1 MVVKCDK
8 STTFEDCEL
17 AILRA
22 AVDNIETKTHKD
34 LLQNDSIKKMI
45 EIVEDF
51 IVKTKCVCYGGTA
64 INNILPLHAQFY
76 NKDVEFPDYDFY
88 SPNALKHAK
97 ELADEYHK
105 QGYEEV
111 EAKSGLHTGTYKVFV
126 NFLPV
131 ADITQMNHNLFRNI
145 QKESLMIRDILYCPP
160 NFLRMS
166 MYLELSRP
174 KGDVSRWEKVLKRI
188 TLLNKHYPLKSNSCS
203 FQNVQRIF
211 ENQKYPSEEIYK
223 IIRNVFIQEQVV
235 FFGAMAHRSYAQ
247 YMPKNVKHGL
257 KKIPDFDVL
266 SENPVHTVG
275 ILKSKLQESNIKNV
289 SIKKHSNVGE
299 IISTHYEVKIDND
312 TIAFVYEPLSCHS
325 YNEISI
331 EKRKTRIATID
342 TMLSFY
348 LAFLYSNRP
357 YYNIDR
363 ILCMCE
369 YLFKV
374 QQKNR
379 LSQNG
384 LLRRFSMKCVGYQKT
399 MEDIR
404 IDKSDLF
411 YKLKFNRSSKEYE
424 KHFLRYSPNQ
434 NLKIR
439 KPIQKTVKKTGV
451 KKKKHKTKKK
461 SGLSRIISWLY

>member
-8 STTFEDCEL
+8 KTKFEDCEL

-22 AVDNIETKTHKD
+22 AVDNIETKTSKEK
-34 LLQNDSIKKMI
+34 LQNDTIKKMI
-45 EIVEDF
+45 QIVEEF
-51 IVKTKCVCYGGTA
+51 IAKTKCVCYGGTA
-64 INNILPLHAQFY
+64 INNILPLHDQFY

-97 ELADEYHK
+97 ELADEYYK

-131 ADITQMNHNLFRNI
+131 ADITQMNVELFSNI
-145 QKESLMIRDILYCPP
+145 QKESLKIQNILYCPP
-160 NFLRMS
+160 NFLRMA

-188 TLLNKHYPLKSNSCS
+188 TLLNKHYPLKSSSCS

-211 ENQKYPSEEIYK
+211 ENQNYPSDEIFK
-223 IIRNVFIQEQVV
+223 IVKNIFVQEQVV
-235 FFGAMAHRSYAQ
+235 FFGAMAHRSYSQ
-247 YMPKNVKHGL
+247 YMPEKLRYGL

-266 SENPVHTVG
+266 SENPEHTTEM
-275 ILKSKLQESNIKNV
+275 LKSKLQDNKIKNV
-289 SIKKHSNVGE
+289 TIEKHDNVGE
-299 IISTHYEVKIDND
+299 IISTHYEVKIGDD

-325 YNEISI
+325 YNVITV
-331 EKRKTRIATID
+331 KKQRMRIATID

-374 QQKNR
+374 QEKNR

-384 LLRRFSMKCVGYQKT
+384 LLRRFSMNCIGYQKT

-404 IDKSDLF
+404 SHKSEL
-411 YKLKFNRSSKEYE
+411 YNTLKQKRSCKEYE
-424 KHFLRYSPNQ
+424 KHFLKYTPIPKR
-434 NLKIR
+434 KTRKTIR
-439 KPIQKTVKKTGV
+439 TSSKKTQ
-451 KKKKHKTKKK
+451 KKT
-461 SGLSRIISWLY
+461 GLSRILSWLY

>member
-8 STTFEDCEL
+8 KTKFEDCEL

-22 AVDNIETKTHKD
+22 AVDNIETKTSKEK
-34 LLQNDSIKKMI
+34 LQNDTIKKMI
-45 EIVEDF
+45 QIVEEF
-51 IVKTKCVCYGGTA
+51 IAKTKCVCYGGTA
-64 INNILPLHAQFY
+64 INNILPLHDQFY

-97 ELADEYHK
+97 ELADEYYK

-131 ADITQMNHNLFRNI
+131 ADITQMNVELFSNI
-145 QKESLMIRDILYCPP
+145 QKESLKIQNILYCPP
-160 NFLRMS
+160 NFLRMA

-211 ENQKYPSEEIYK
+211 ENQNYPSDEIFK
-223 IIRNVFIQEQVV
+223 IVKNIFVQEQVV
-235 FFGAMAHRSYAQ
+235 FFGAMAHRSYSQ
-247 YMPKNVKHGL
+247 YMPEKLRYGL

-266 SENPVHTVG
+266 SENPEHTTEM
-275 ILKSKLQESNIKNV
+275 LKSKLQDNKIKNV
-289 SIKKHSNVGE
+289 TIEKHDNVGE
-299 IISTHYEVKIDND
+299 IISTHYEVKIGDD

-325 YNEISI
+325 YNVITV
-331 EKRKTRIATID
+331 KKQRMRIATID

-374 QQKNR
+374 QEKNR

-384 LLRRFSMKCVGYQKT
+384 LLRRFSMNCIGYQKT

-404 IDKSDLF
+404 SHKSEL
-411 YKLKFNRSSKEYE
+411 YNTLKQKRSCKEYE
-424 KHFLRYSPNQ
+424 KHFLKYTPIPKR
-434 NLKIR
+434 KTRKTIR
-439 KPIQKTVKKTGV
+439 TSSKKTQ
-451 KKKKHKTKKK
+451 KKT
-461 SGLSRIISWLY
+461 GLSRILSWLY